1 MASFPTLPG
10 KKFHLSESA
19 GRKEPLFVKTFFSS
33 GFWRGPNLLKMIPGS
48 CVSGGVIESMGLPIG
63 SGGPDAGV
71 KKSRFM
77 PQVIVFWMMPSLW
90 NYGGY

>member
-1 MASFPTLPG
+1 
-10 KKFHLSESA
+10 
-19 GRKEPLFVKTFFSS
+19 
-33 GFWRGPNLLKMIPGS
+33 MIPGS